1 MAKEFLWRN
10 DEVAAENRA
19 SAQTQTAL
27 AAPPKDA
34 ALRLTAGH
42 SVHIDNSDATG
53 YFIAINI
60 KTGEKLVF
68 TSHSPHEEARST
80 RPGTVDVG
88 QHEFNDLVLLCSP
101 AHPVVYQTGSAGFHA
116 IKPEI
121 SPDQLA
127 VVEAAC
133 HKHGLPYPVIGGRTA
148 AAGSQPAWSIL
159 KF

>member
-121 SPDQLA
+121 SLSSRLPAINMAFPIPLLA
-127 VVEAAC
+127 AVPQQQA
-133 HKHGLPYPVIGGRTA
+133 HNQHGQ
-148 AAGSQPAWSIL
+148 S
-159 KF
+159 